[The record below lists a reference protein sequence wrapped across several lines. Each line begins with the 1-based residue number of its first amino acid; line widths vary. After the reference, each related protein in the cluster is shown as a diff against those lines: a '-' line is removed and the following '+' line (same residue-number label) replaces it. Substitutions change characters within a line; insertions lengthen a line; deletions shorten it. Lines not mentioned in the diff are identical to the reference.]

1 MRLSPAEFAENFA
14 DAFKVSA
21 FRLELLDA
29 YVAANETEHFRR
41 YLAGEPQDP
50 SWREPWQAA
59 VRAARMLGKTIS
71 RVHVVTEPLT
81 PYAAFELTCA
91 YPASVE
97 AGEDIRILARDHAE
111 PLDLF
116 GKDFWLLDSRSAG
129 VMDYDRA
136 GNWLAVDLTTDPEL
150 IAELLRTRDA
160 AMAHA
165 IPLHTYLEQ
174 KKEILHERRAS

>member
-1 MRLSPAEFAENFA
+1 VRLSPAEFAANFT
-14 DAFKVSA
+14 DAFEVSA

-29 YVAANETEHFRR
+29 YVSANEAEHFRR
-41 YLAGEPQDP
+41 YLAGEPQDR
-50 SWREPWQAA
+50 SWREPWQAS
-59 VRAARMLGKTIS
+59 VRAAKMRGKTIS

-91 YPASVE
+91 YPANVE
-97 AGEDIRILARDHAE
+97 AGEDIRILARDAAE

-116 GKDFWLLDSRSAG
+116 DRDFWLLDSRTAA

-136 GNWLAVDLTTDPEL
+136 GNWLAVDLMADPEL
-150 IAELLRTRDA
+150 ISDLLRTRDV